1 MLLRLR
7 QLTANVLLV
16 QGTIQDL
23 LEREDF
29 ERLWTISSDNL
40 SDESRALLSHL
51 REKLR
56 ANPSARSLDA
66 REGATIVTETETV
79 PNHGL
84 GFEEGEHAL
93 GESHGLTYKFG
104 RYLKTLLDS
113 DSWEAIASRTLCCGC
128 RQPPDNPYVTSCFH
142 IYCLT
147 CLKDLQ
153 ASFARRAMERH
164 RCNECGQFYTESK
177 PCKDLVDQFNP
188 VYENSDS
195 EQPYPDALAPG
206 TMAKSKKS
214 KIQSWLNMNGEVL
227 PSAKTLAVKAQ
238 ILEWISENSD
248 VKIIVYS
255 QFIDMLH
262 ILGRIC
268 KTEKWKFEKYTGS
281 MTHDARDKAIKNF
294 GSPKKKIRI
303 LLASLRCGGLGLN
316 LTMASRVIT
325 VRICLFSSTQYW
337 APG

>member
-1 MLLRLR
+1 
-7 QLTANVLLV
+7 
-16 QGTIQDL
+16 
-23 LEREDF
+23 
-29 ERLWTISSDNL
+29 
-40 SDESRALLSHL
+40 
-51 REKLR
+51 
-56 ANPSARSLDA
+56 
-66 REGATIVTETETV
+66 
-79 PNHGL
+79 
-84 GFEEGEHAL
+84 
-93 GESHGLTYKFG
+93 
-104 RYLKTLLDS
+104 
-113 DSWEAIASRTLCCGC
+113 
-128 RQPPDNPYVTSCFH
+128 
-142 IYCLT
+142 
-147 CLKDLQ
+147 
-153 ASFARRAMERH
+153 MERH

-238 ILEWISENSD
+238 ILEWISEDSD

-281 MTHDARDKAIKNF
+281 MTHDARDKTIKNF